1 MSDGW
6 TNKKLQADPE
16 GYLRWQEEQKGKAE
30 REDKEKREESDF
42 QQFKRLY
49 EERGGDPAEARAM
62 YKRYRSDMALEEAK
76 RADQETRGRMR
87 SDRSRA
93 V

>member
-49 EERGGDPAEARAM
+49 EERGGDPSQAREM
-62 YKRYRSDMALEEAK
+62 YDQYRSEKALEEAK
-76 RADQETRGRMR
+76 KLDQEARGRMR
-87 SDRSRA
+87 SDRSRM

>member
-30 REDKEKREESDF
+30 RERKEAQEKSDF
-42 QQFKRLY
+42 EQFKRIFV
-49 EERGGDPAEARAM
+49 ERGGDPSQAREM
-62 YKRYRSDMALEEAK
+62 YDQYRADKALEAAK
-76 RADQETRGRMR
+76 EHDRQTRGRMR

>member
-16 GYLRWQEEQKGKAE
+16 GYLAWQKEQKGKAE
-30 REDKEKREESDF
+30 RERKEAQEKSDF
-42 QQFKRLY
+42 KQFERIFVD
-49 EERGGDPAEARAM
+49 RGGDPAEARAM
-62 YKRYRSDMALEEAK
+62 YKKYRSDKAFEAAK
-76 RADQETRGRMR
+76 QRDQETSTRMR

>member
-16 GYLRWQEEQKGKAE
+16 GYLRWQAEQKGKAE
-30 REDKEKREESDF
+30 RERKEAQEKSDF
-42 QQFKRLY
+42 EQFKRIFV
-49 EERGGDPAEARAM
+49 ERGGDPSKSREM
-62 YKRYRSDMALEEAK
+62 YERYRNDMALEEAK
-76 RADQETRGRMR
+76 KHDRATSERMR
-87 SDRSRA
+87 SVRSKA

>member
-16 GYLRWQEEQKGKAE
+16 GYLRWQQEQKGKAE
-30 REDKEKREESDF
+30 RERKEAQEKSDF
-42 QQFKRLY
+42 EQFKRIFV
-49 EERGGDPAEARAM
+49 ERGGDPSKSREM
-62 YKRYRSDMALEEAK
+62 YERYRNDMALEEAK
-76 RADQETRGRMR
+76 KHDRATSERMR
-87 SDRSRA
+87 SVRSKA

>member
-16 GYLRWQEEQKGKAE
+16 GYLRWQKEQKGKAE
-30 REDKEKREESDF
+30 RERKETQEKSDF
-42 QQFKRLY
+42 EQFKRIFVD
-49 EERGGDPAEARAM
+49 RGGDPSQAREM
-62 YKRYRSDMALEEAK
+62 YDGYRADKALEAAK
-76 RADQETRGRMR
+76 EHDRQTSERMR

>member
-16 GYLRWQEEQKGKAE
+16 GYLRWQKEQKGKAE
-30 REDKEKREESDF
+30 RERKETQEKSDF
-42 QQFKRLY
+42 EQFKRIFVD
-49 EERGGDPAEARAM
+49 RGGDPSQAREM
-62 YKRYRSDMALEEAK
+62 YDRYRNDMALEEAK
-76 RADQETRGRMR
+76 KHDRATSERMR
-87 SDRSRA
+87 SVRSKA

>member
-6 TNKKLQADPE
+6 TNRQVQADPE

-30 REDKEKREESDF
+30 REAKEKREESDF
-42 QQFKRLY
+42 QQFKRLFVD
-49 EERGGDPAEARAM
+49 RGGDPAEARAM
-62 YKRYRSDMALEEAK
+62 YKKYRSDMALEEAK

>member
-1 MSDGW
+1 MTDGW
-6 TNKKLQADPE
+6 TNKELQANPG
-16 GYLRWQEEQKGKAE
+16 GYLRWQKEQQGKAE
-30 REDKEKREESDF
+30 RERKEAQEESDF
-42 QQFKRLY
+42 EQFKRLFVD
-49 EERGGDPAEARAM
+49 RGGDPAEARAM
-62 YKRYRSDMALEEAK
+62 YKKYRSDMALEEAK

>member
-30 REDKEKREESDF
+30 REAKEKREESDF
-42 QQFKRLY
+42 EQFKRIFVD
-49 EERGGDPAEARAM
+49 RGGDPAEARAM
-62 YKRYRSDMALEEAK
+62 YKKYRSDMALEEAK
-76 RADQETRGRMR
+76 KHDQETRGRMR
-87 SDRSRA
+87 SDRSRM

>member
-16 GYLRWQEEQKGKAE
+16 GYLRWQQEQKGKAE
-30 REDKEKREESDF
+30 REAKEKREESDF
-42 QQFKRLY
+42 EQFKRIFVD
-49 EERGGDPAEARAM
+49 RGGDPAEARAM
-62 YKRYRSDMALEEAK
+62 YKKYRSDMALEEAK
-76 RADQETRGRMR
+76 RADQETRDRMR